1 MISWA
6 FILKGALV
14 GLIAL
19 GSVVVDRAY
28 IRKNVR
34 KEISA
39 QIEKRIRNLKRSINN
54 KDQVKL
60 EKLDD
65 GKDLEDIGFALIHIG
80 DVKNY
85 KECVV
90 EDED

>member
-1 MISWA
+1 MISWV

-39 QIEKRIRNLKRSINN
+39 QIEKRIRNLKRNMNN

-65 GKDLEDIGFALIHIG
+65 GNDLEDIGSALIHIG